1 MMEIS
6 VSHIIKIIERIEIRS
21 NTLGV
26 RIAPNHN
33 PDKPFIITKH
43 LAGYVKLKE

>member
-21 NTLGV
+21 NTLGAG
-26 RIAPNHN
+26 IAPNCN
-33 PDKPFIITKH
+33 LDKPFIIVEN